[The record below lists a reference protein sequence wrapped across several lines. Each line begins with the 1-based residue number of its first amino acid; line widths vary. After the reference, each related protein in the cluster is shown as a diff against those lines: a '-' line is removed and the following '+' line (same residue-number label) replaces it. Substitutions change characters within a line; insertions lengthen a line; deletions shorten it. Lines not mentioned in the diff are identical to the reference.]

1 MPEIKNTFLKSK
13 MNKDLDSRII
23 SNGEY
28 RDAQNASVSASED
41 ASVGSLENIR
51 GNSLITSFNLTD
63 PNLEVIGQYS
73 DTVNNRM
80 FFFLTNFSDTS
91 SNSLSSTALSNA
103 STTEDSTE
111 DYTAFSRSGGV
122 NYIVY
127 CAIPNVNDPSEITL
141 NSVSSGILV
150 QGSFLNFSKTHP
162 ITGINVIENLLF
174 FTDNRNQPRK
184 ININRAIEDSNYYI
198 KEDNIS
204 VARYA
209 PYSSVSFLKKTNGPL
224 ESTLVNE
231 TEEYLPPFFG
241 GPAQTVTGSP
251 SSIGQVLRFNG
262 SGGGNSQNYSYVKLL
277 DFLGGLTTAQ
287 LNDVKVTIQNESNA
301 NDAFVKELYTS
312 SGLNDLSLQ
321 TSSGNAI
328 TNISTALGWE
338 DESVFMFSLKNPKYN
353 SAFAGDKDLLE
364 DKFVRFSYR
373 FKYDDN
379 EYSLTAPFSQHTFV
393 PKQFGYFLQGDSNRT
408 KDSSIVSF
416 MENQI
421 STIDLVIDLPYAP
434 NTISK
439 ELKVKELQL
448 LYKASDEENIKII
461 DDVDLQTTGP
471 NSFQLGLPKTLSLK
485 AGGGSGYT
493 PASGTAF
500 YYVTFTNSDY
510 TNPSPL
516 NIGSGLTV
524 KITVTD
530 GSVVSAEIASGS
542 RINLGEIPPTTD
554 IVTSIAASVQNIPIT
569 SSNQS
574 ATFMATSGGSG
585 GVTTLTCLTGGSEY
599 SIGDIIVFD
608 ASSFSPTSGTLSLTL
623 TASMLTEIGGCGEN
637 YRVGDSLDVPA
648 LPLQTGTGSG
658 AKILIGSLEN
668 TYIYKYSSQKPIKVL
683 TSKEVTRVSDIIPM
697 RAQTQEA
704 VGNRIIYG
712 NFLQNNSTPTDIK
725 YSLSTVIKG
734 SGTSETDREYNN
746 SSLKQGRSYQV
757 GLVLQDR
764 YGRSSNVIVNDS
776 STSSITLNSTIFNKY
791 TNGGTNPLAWP
802 GESLEIIIEN
812 TINTVKTS
820 TYNGI
825 YSEDNPLGWYSYKIV
840 VQQQEQDYYNV
851 YTAGALS
858 GNIIYTKNDAVEQ
871 ETQDGQTVDVKGLR
885 YSGTSEIFSIALFND
900 NINKIPRELNEVG
913 PSETVY
919 SSNVILYNR
928 VKNTE
933 LNTDPS
939 IPNINSQNE
948 RDDVLKQGVNTIR
961 PFKELGQWT
970 DYKNIDLHY
979 LHMDPDPNAP
989 APRSQY
995 EPDTFI
1001 YPGTSGEIDPFYLEN
1016 NKNPLIATVSTK
1028 NRMGFSKKNQEYNST
1043 TGFNFAK
1050 ELMVFETKPFKSNLD
1065 IYYETSTSGLISE
1078 LNSAVENNLDP
1089 TGNTVL
1095 GGIDPVTCNWFES
1108 DIVGTT
1114 LSNNFSLLNI
1124 NGLPLEGS
1132 GAQFTTISIES
1143 ITDGNNNNVDI
1154 TKNPPIEIVEV
1165 SSFVAPNTP
1174 AIYTLKLLNPNDLDV
1189 PPIEPGNYA
1198 GEGPFKENSNSLEN
1212 YTVVLKAID
1221 SNSGITKT
1229 STCNV
1234 AKTNLNPFIYRFQGF
1249 SGFNTTDDKRDDG
1262 VPNKMLIRDTYQSN
1276 SVTGGI
1282 NLRQSIEDGNEI
1294 LTRINFPSGRNP
1306 SSNFYTGG
1314 YTVAAVD
1321 RTDPNFNFC
1330 LDGQMGDGR
1339 QMYPFAQMSHY
1350 TNGFESLSG
1359 INFANFYQNPSTQ
1372 LRDTDIQNLAI
1383 NSANYSPSNS
1393 AVKEARR
1400 IQGLIP
1406 YVSKAERYDI
1416 AARKFDVPSDQRP
1429 TQRQYLLKKHTN
1441 ENNAGDYLKEK
1452 DSEIGKFSF
1461 VQALPNNTQKKVPGN
1476 STEEFTDI
1484 WTVNGVVTTTPWV
1497 LFWQNDGQPSWGSFP
1512 NSRKQGY
1519 EFKGAWIYFI
1529 EVKLRDASG
1538 ATNSLESNTYGISFV
1553 ISK

>member
-63 PNLEVIGQYS
+63 FNLEVIGQYS
-73 DTVNNRM
+73 DTANNRM

-91 SNSLSSTALSNA
+91 SNSLSSTALPNA
-103 STTEDSTE
+103 STTEDTTE

-141 NSVSSGILV
+141 NSVNSGILV

-162 ITGINVIENLLF
+162 ITGINIIEDLLF

-184 ININRAIEDSNYYI
+184 ININRAIENSNYYT

-209 PYSSVSFLKKTNGPL
+209 PYSSISFLKKTNGPI
-224 ESTLVNE
+224 ESTMVNE

-241 GPAQTVTGSP
+241 GPAQTVTGFP
-251 SSIGQVLRFNG
+251 SSIGQVLRFNV
-262 SGGGNSQNYSYVKLL
+262 SGGGNSQNYSYVKLI

-287 LNDVKVTIQNESNA
+287 LNDVKVTIQSESNA
-301 NDAFVKELYTS
+301 NDAFVRELITTAS
-312 SGLNDLSLQ
+312 RNDLGLQ

-328 TNISTALGWE
+328 TNIKQSLGWE
-338 DESVFMFSLKNPKYN
+338 EESVYMFSLKNPKYN
-353 SAFAGDKDLLE
+353 PAFAGDKDLLE

-393 PKQFGYFLQGDSNRT
+393 PKQFGYFLQGDSNKA

-421 STIDLVIDLPYAP
+421 STVDLVIDLPYAP

-500 YYVTFTNSDY
+500 YYVSFTSSDY
-510 TNPSPL
+510 TNPNPL
-516 NIGSGLTV
+516 NIGSGLTA
-524 KITVTD
+524 KITVTN

-542 RINLGEIPPTTD
+542 RINLGQIPPTTD
-554 IVTSIAASVQNIPIT
+554 IVTSTAASVQNLPIS

-585 GVTTLTCLTGGSEY
+585 GVTTLTCLTGGSNY
-599 SIGDIIVFD
+599 SVGDVIVFD
-608 ASSFSPTSGTLSLTL
+608 ASAFNPTSGTLSLTL
-623 TASMLTEIGGCGEN
+623 TAEMLTEIGGSGEN

-712 NFLQNNSTPTDIK
+712 NFLQNNSTPTDIT

-776 STSSITLNSTIFNKY
+776 STSSVTLNSTIFNKY
-791 TNGGTNPLAWP
+791 TNGGTNPLGWP

-825 YSEDNPLGWYSYKIV
+825 YSEDNPLGWYSYKVV

-858 GNIIYTKNDAVEQ
+858 GNIIYTKNDAEKD
-871 ETQDGQTVDVKGLR
+871 EIQDGQTVKIKGLR

-919 SSNVILYNR
+919 SSNVVLYNR

-933 LNTDPS
+933 LDTDLT
-939 IPNINSQNE
+939 IPNISVQNE
-948 RDDVLKQGVNTIR
+948 RDDILKQEVNTIR

-989 APRSQY
+989 DPRSQY
-995 EPDTFI
+995 ESGTFI
-1001 YPGTSGEIDPFYLEN
+1001 YPGVEGEVDPFYLEN

-1078 LNSAVENNLDP
+1078 LNFAIENDLDP

-1095 GGIDPVTCNWFES
+1095 GDIDPVTCNWVES
-1108 DIVGTT
+1108 DTVGTVI
-1114 LSNNFSLLNI
+1114 SNNFSLLNV

-1154 TKNPPIEIVEV
+1154 DTDPPIEIVEI
-1165 SSFVAPNTP
+1165 SPFQSPNSA
-1174 AIYTLKLLNPNDLDV
+1174 AIYALKLLNPNDVDV
-1189 PPIEPGNYA
+1189 PPIEPSNYA

-1249 SGFNTTDDKRDDG
+1249 SGFNTTFDNRTDG
-1262 VPNKMLIRDTYQSN
+1262 IPNQMLVRDTYQSN

-1294 LTRINFPSGRNP
+1294 LTRINSPSGRNP

-1321 RTDPNFNFC
+1321 RNDSDFNLC
-1330 LDGQMGDGR
+1330 LSGQMGDGR

-1416 AARKFDVPSDQRP
+1416 AARRLNVPSDQRP
-1429 TQRQYLLKKHTN
+1429 TKKQYLLKKHTN
-1441 ENNAGDYLKEK
+1441 EDNAGDYLKEK
-1452 DSEIGKFSF
+1452 RSEIGKFRF
-1461 VQALPNNTQKKVPGN
+1461 VQALPDDTIKTSSNNT
-1476 STEEFTDI
+1476 FTNI
-1484 WTVNGVVTTTPWV
+1484 WTVNGVVPTTPWV
-1497 LFWQNDGQPSWGSFP
+1497 LFWQNDGKPSWGSFP
-1512 NSRKQGY
+1512 RSRNQGY

-1538 ATNSLESNTYGISFV
+1538 TTNSLESNTYGISFV

>member
-23 SNGEY
+23 GNGEY

-63 PNLEVIGQYS
+63 PNLEIIGQYS
-73 DTVNNRM
+73 DTANNRM

-91 SNSLSSTALSNA
+91 SNSLSSTALPNA

-111 DYTAFSRSGGV
+111 NYTAFSRSGGV

-127 CAIPNVNDPSEITL
+127 CTLPNVTDPSEITL

-162 ITGINVIENLLF
+162 ITGINIIEDLLF

-184 ININRAIEDSNYYI
+184 ININRAIENSNYYT

-209 PYSSVSFLKKTNGPL
+209 PYSSISFLKKTNGPV
-224 ESTLVNE
+224 ESTMVNE

-241 GPAQTVTGSP
+241 APAQTVTGFPASV
-251 SSIGQVLRFNG
+251 GQVLRFNS
-262 SGGGNSQNYSYVKLL
+262 SGGGNPLNYQYTSLL
-277 DFLGGLTTAQ
+277 EFLGGLTTAQ
-287 LNDVKVTIQNESNA
+287 LNEIKVTIQNESNT
-301 NDAFVKELYTS
+301 NDAFIRELYTS
-312 SGLNDLSLQ
+312 ASFNDLGLQ
-321 TSSGNAI
+321 TSSGNPI
-328 TNISTALGWE
+328 TNIAQALGWD
-338 DESVFMFSLKNPKYN
+338 DESIYMFSLKNPKYN
-353 SAFAGDKDLLE
+353 PAFSGDKDLLE

-379 EYSLTAPFSQHTFV
+379 EYSLTAPFSQHSFV

-421 STIDLVIDLPYAP
+421 STVDLVIDLPYAP
-434 NTISK
+434 NIISK

-448 LYKASDEENIKII
+448 LYKASDEENVKII
-461 DDVDLQTTGP
+461 DDIDLQTAGP
-471 NSFQLGLPKTLSLK
+471 NSLQLGLPKTLSLK

-500 YYVTFTNSDY
+500 YYVTFTTSDY
-510 TNPSPL
+510 TTINSL
-516 NIGSGLTV
+516 NIGSGLTA
-524 KITVTD
+524 KITVTN

-542 RINLGEIPPTTD
+542 RINLGEIAPTTD
-554 IVTSIAASVQNIPIT
+554 IVTNTAASVLNLPIT

-574 ATFMATSGGSG
+574 ATFMATSGGTG
-585 GVTTLTCLTGGSEY
+585 GVTTLTCLTGGSDY
-599 SIGDIIVFD
+599 SVGDIIVFD
-608 ASSFSPTSGTLSLTL
+608 ASAFNPTSGTLSLTL
-623 TASMLTEIGGCGEN
+623 TAEMLTEIGGCGEN
-637 YRVGDSLDVPA
+637 YRVGDSLDIPS

-658 AKILIGSLEN
+658 AKILIGSLQN

-683 TSKEVTRVSDIIPM
+683 TSKEITRVSDIIPM

-704 VGNRIIYG
+704 VGNRIVYG

-725 YSLSTVIKG
+725 YSLSTVNKG

-764 YGRSSNVIVNDS
+764 YGRASNVIVNDS

-913 PSETVY
+913 PSETIY
-919 SSNVILYNR
+919 SSNVVLYNR

-933 LNTDPS
+933 LNTDLN

-948 RDDVLKQGVNTIR
+948 RDDILKQEVNTIR

-1001 YPGTSGEIDPFYLEN
+1001 YPGVSGEVDPFYLEN

-1078 LNSAVENNLDP
+1078 LNFAIENDLDP
-1089 TGNTVL
+1089 TGATVL

-1114 LSNNFSLLNI
+1114 LSNNFSLTNV

-1132 GAQFTTISIES
+1132 GAQFTTIIIES

-1154 TKNPPIEIVEV
+1154 SNEPPIEIVEV
-1165 SSFVAPNTP
+1165 SPFVSPNTAP
-1174 AIYTLKLLNPNDLDV
+1174 IYALKLLNPNDLDTT
-1189 PPIEPGNYA
+1189 EPDNYA
-1198 GEGPFKENSNSLEN
+1198 GEGPFKINSNNLEN
-1212 YTVVLKAID
+1212 YTVVLKAVD
-1221 SNSGITKT
+1221 SNNGITKT

-1249 SGFNTTDDKRDDG
+1249 SGFNTTNDSRDDG

-1314 YTVAAVD
+1314 YTVVAVD
-1321 RTDPNFNFC
+1321 RTDNNFNFS
-1330 LDGQMGDGR
+1330 LNGQMGDGR

-1359 INFANFYQNPSTQ
+1359 IDFSNFYQNPSTQ
-1372 LRDTDIQNLAI
+1372 LRDTDIQNLDI
-1383 NSANYSPSNS
+1383 NSSSYNPNS
-1393 AVKEARR
+1393 TAVKKARR

-1416 AARKFDVPSDQRP
+1416 AARKLNVPSDQRP
-1429 TQRQYLLKKHTN
+1429 TKKQYLLKKHTN
-1441 ENNAGDYLKEK
+1441 ESEAGDYLKEK
-1452 DSEIGKFSF
+1452 DSEISKFSF
-1461 VQALPNNTQKKVPGN
+1461 VQALPNDTRKKVPGS
-1476 STEEFTDI
+1476 STEQFTDI
-1484 WTVNGVVTTTPWV
+1484 WTVDGVVPTTPWV
-1497 LFWQNDGQPSWGSFP
+1497 LFYQNDGRPSWGSFP
-1512 NSRKQGY
+1512 RSRNQGY

-1529 EVKLRDASG
+1529 EIKLRDASG
-1538 ATNSLESNTYGISFV
+1538 ATNNLESNTYGISFV